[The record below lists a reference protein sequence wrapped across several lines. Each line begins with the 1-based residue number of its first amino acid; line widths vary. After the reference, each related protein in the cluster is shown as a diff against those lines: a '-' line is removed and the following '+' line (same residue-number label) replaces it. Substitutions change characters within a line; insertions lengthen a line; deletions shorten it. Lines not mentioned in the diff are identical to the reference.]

1 MKLLFYFLALLCSTL
16 LIIAEEPSRTWTSK
30 NGLTVQGSFQ
40 SFDDGTVS
48 IKKPSGD
55 IFKAKLDSLSSAD
68 VEYVTKVSFA
78 TPSTAPAPG
87 PLPANPASVT
97 KTVKV
102 TFALDFNP
110 AEPSLTEVGV
120 SPRVKMNDC
129 IELNVSMERHKEN
142 EVSVDSVWV
151 LDSLD
156 VISGTLKATTDGL
169 PPLSTDGLFYFLSYS
184 VENKGQGG
192 GIVPAPILVDS
203 KNKKYYP
210 LSAIEKNMD
219 SYIPAGMSSA
229 EKEFLRPEFKRM
241 FCSIYEL
248 PKGTTISRAE
258 IFPLRITR
266 NPLYASWIRSGK
278 LSGKAIDLSPDG
290 APAATATPA
299 NATKAD
305 AVAEKPKVFISCKQ
319 KNSKSTELTQRVQS
333 RSLAY
338 TVDLRLTKP
347 QQKEMALK
355 VYFIATD
362 AEGDGIVDVVDQQI
376 TLQQGK
382 SFSTSLESKPVKERS
397 TKSENTR
404 FLKLKGAII
413 QLWAD
418 GEIIETWVSSSQW
431 DKLAKLPDLQ
441 LKMRKAKMHDFLEE
455 EIERRL
461 NNPRRR
467 P

>member
-1 MKLLFYFLALLCSTL
+1 
-16 LIIAEEPSRTWTSK
+16 
-30 NGLTVQGSFQ
+30 
-40 SFDDGTVS
+40 
-48 IKKPSGD
+48 
-55 IFKAKLDSLSSAD
+55 
-68 VEYVTKVSFA
+68 
-78 TPSTAPAPG
+78 
-87 PLPANPASVT
+87 
-97 KTVKV
+97 
-102 TFALDFNP
+102 
-110 AEPSLTEVGV
+110 
-120 SPRVKMNDC
+120 
-129 IELNVSMERHKEN
+129 
-142 EVSVDSVWV
+142 
-151 LDSLD
+151 
-156 VISGTLKATTDGL
+156 
-169 PPLSTDGLFYFLSYS
+169 
-184 VENKGQGG
+184 
-192 GIVPAPILVDS
+192 
-203 KNKKYYP
+203 
-210 LSAIEKNMD
+210 
-219 SYIPAGMSSA
+219 
-229 EKEFLRPEFKRM
+229 
-241 FCSIYEL
+241 
-248 PKGTTISRAE
+248 
-258 IFPLRITR
+258 
-266 NPLYASWIRSGK
+266 
-278 LSGKAIDLSPDG
+278 
-290 APAATATPA
+290 
-299 NATKAD
+299 
-305 AVAEKPKVFISCKQ
+305 
-319 KNSKSTELTQRVQS
+319 
-333 RSLAY
+333 LAY